1 MLNLRNL
8 FQGKTAII
16 AGGSKGIGRAAAKEF
31 VKYGGSVCIIARK
44 KTDLTRAIDEISNL
58 RIENGQRIDAIACD
72 ATDMKLLNIHL
83 ARYIKTNGVPDYLMN
98 FVGYSYPNYVQ
109 DLKFEDFRKN
119 METNYYGQ
127 LVPIL
132 ALLPYFMQKKKGYII
147 NCSSVVGYMG
157 LIGFA
162 AYAPT
167 KFAIC
172 GLTESLR
179 NELLPYNIRFSILY
193 PPDTDTP
200 GFALENKTKPVEVKI
215 MSKGGGFLT
224 PEEVADTLM
233 RGIAKNK
240 FYILPGQAKLLWRIT
255 RHFPNLSHIIM
266 DWELKKAAQKAKAGR
281 KLPPLYGGG
290 E

>member
-1 MLNLRNL
+1 MSNLQKQ
-8 FQGKTAII
+8 FYGKTAVIT
-16 AGGSKGIGRAAAKEF
+16 GGSKGIGRATAKEF
-31 VKYGGSVCIIARK
+31 VKRGGSVCIIARK
-44 KTDLTRAIDEISNL
+44 KSDLSRAAAEISSF
-58 RIENGQRIDAIACD
+58 RHDSSQTVDYIACD
-72 ATDMKLLNIHL
+72 ATRMKRLNAQL
-83 ARYIKTNGVPDYLMN
+83 ARFIKKNGVPDYLMN
-98 FVGYSYPNYVQ
+98 FVGYSYPNYVHN
-109 DLKFEDFRKN
+109 LKFEDFKKN

-127 LVPIL
+127 VVPIL
-132 ALLPYFMQKKKGYII
+132 ALLPYFMKEKKGYIV

-162 AYAPT
+162 TYAPT

-179 NELLPYNIRFSILY
+179 NELKPYNIRFSILY

-200 GFALENKTKPVEVKI
+200 GFALENRTKPVEVKI
-215 MSKGGGFLT
+215 MSRGGGFLT
-224 PEEVADTLM
+224 SEKVADALM

-266 DWELKKAAQKAKAGR
+266 DWELKKASQKAKAR
-281 KLPPLYGGG
+281 K
-290 E
+290 